1 MIAVT
6 TNYSRTCS
14 FAPLKSRLDV
24 SSVLTPVLPLGNTI
38 TGFILLGPEFRD
50 RFTRVGIQSQ
60 KCDDQPM
67 IPDVLDIECHHI
79 PDDQLRYDEMF
90 SMFIISSMPGNY
102 QTCASLKNVRRVQA
116 SRDIEGRSR
125 SPRHI
130 SGLMIE
136 YHDHPTP
143 NVLGQGVDQLDD
155 AFEISLGEEI
165 LSLSIW
171 LAPVGF
177 SVECRDIE
185 IGQAAAIHIE
195 TTHAREATWREADVR
210 CDRIRAVVSPDP
222 NQSAPSLVP
231 ELYPPFDQTQQL
243 YFELQNHD
251 GGEFPVLAEAYFRN
265 QTIVG
270 LLLVYSLGSKAS
282 IGDLD
287 TTSRQVVIFEPRSR
301 IIGLSITC
309 QEFQLKEIEFHIES
323 DQPASPKELRLS
335 VESTEDLGSAYGT
348 WQNVWCED
356 ALTAR
361 RYEETRHL
369 ARDCVHEAPT
379 GSKFVGIYAGS
390 KIL

>member
-1 MIAVT
+1 
-6 TNYSRTCS
+6 
-14 FAPLKSRLDV
+14 
-24 SSVLTPVLPLGNTI
+24 
-38 TGFILLGPEFRD
+38 
-50 RFTRVGIQSQ
+50 
-60 KCDDQPM
+60 M

-195 TTHAREATWREADVR
+195 TTHARGVTFR
-210 CDRIRAVVSPDP
+210 SPDFHAFP
-222 NQSAPSLVP
+222 DDILNHRYQRQRGEKLMYAVTASEQWFLPI
-231 ELYPPFDQTQQL
+231 QTSP
-243 YFELQNHD
+243 LQ
-251 GGEFPVLAEAYFRN
+251 A
-265 QTIVG
+265 
-270 LLLVYSLGSKAS
+270 
-282 IGDLD
+282 
-287 TTSRQVVIFEPRSR
+287 
-301 IIGLSITC
+301 
-309 QEFQLKEIEFHIES
+309 
-323 DQPASPKELRLS
+323 
-335 VESTEDLGSAYGT
+335 
-348 WQNVWCED
+348 
-356 ALTAR
+356 
-361 RYEETRHL
+361 
-369 ARDCVHEAPT
+369 
-379 GSKFVGIYAGS
+379 
-390 KIL
+390 